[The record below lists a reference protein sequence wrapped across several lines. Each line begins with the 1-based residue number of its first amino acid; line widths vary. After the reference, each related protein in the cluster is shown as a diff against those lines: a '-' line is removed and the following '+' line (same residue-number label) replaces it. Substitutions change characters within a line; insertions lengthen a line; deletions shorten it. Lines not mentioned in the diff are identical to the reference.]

1 MIRSKARSGSIIIHL
16 LAILSIIVNLS
27 SIEISG
33 FTRVLPLFDLMIIF
47 YFAIFK
53 RIFAIWFIFIL
64 GVWNDALNGLPLG
77 LSSICYIF
85 TIKTFSALNHKLI
98 IRENFI
104 QIWQQFLAFSLMF
117 LLLKWS
123 LVSIF
128 SGTLYSI
135 INPAIQFIL
144 TGILYVLAHRVFDYL
159 SEKIARNAERY

>member
-1 MIRSKARSGSIIIHL
+1 MIGNRARSGSLLVHL
-16 LAILSIIVNLS
+16 LAILLIVINLS
-27 SIEISG
+27 SVEIAG

-53 RIFAIWFIFIL
+53 RVFAIWFIFLL
-64 GVWNDALNGLPLG
+64 GVWGDALSGLPLG

-85 TIKTFSALNHKLI
+85 AVKTFSALNHKLI
-98 IRENFI
+98 IRENFV

-128 SGTLYSI
+128 AGSLYSI
-135 INPAIQFIL
+135 INPTIQFIL
-144 TGILYVLAHRVFDYL
+144 TGILYVLIHRVFDYL
-159 SEKIARNAERY
+159 SEKIARNAEGY